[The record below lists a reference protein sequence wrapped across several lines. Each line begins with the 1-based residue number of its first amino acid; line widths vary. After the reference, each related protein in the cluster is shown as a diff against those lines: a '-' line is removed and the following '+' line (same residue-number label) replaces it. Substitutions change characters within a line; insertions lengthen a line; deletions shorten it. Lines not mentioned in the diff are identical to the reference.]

1 MLYIYTYVTIYF
13 HVHGYV
19 LWKCFAS
26 GSSSGSHFLF
36 RKWDQT
42 QACHV
47 LNAEHEP
54 LHECR
59 CMWAS
64 RPQQQQHVQSHLQTI
79 PRGLQ
84 EHFYCYK
91 LKGWNHIRQEYICFL
106 LETLPPSHWACIDAR
121 AHSIPDNFY
130 ERLPQ
135 YLQHMHSNNS
145 TEVLGMVQAAPTS
158 KSKWKMPETAN
169 SAMTWGLPRTRNSD

>member
-1 MLYIYTYVTIYF
+1 M
-13 HVHGYV
+13 HGYV

-106 LETLPPSHWACIDAR
+106 LETLPPSHWACMSGTALWAQAYDAIRTSFQLLWINHCTGPHVHPWIDW
-121 AHSIPDNFY
+121 S
-130 ERLPQ
+130 LPNIHWLIISCIWRMEPCQ
-135 YLQHMHSNNS
+135 PPKQLKTIGACQPYDEIA
-145 TEVLGMVQAAPTS
+145 TILG
-158 KSKWKMPETAN
+158 
-169 SAMTWGLPRTRNSD
+169 